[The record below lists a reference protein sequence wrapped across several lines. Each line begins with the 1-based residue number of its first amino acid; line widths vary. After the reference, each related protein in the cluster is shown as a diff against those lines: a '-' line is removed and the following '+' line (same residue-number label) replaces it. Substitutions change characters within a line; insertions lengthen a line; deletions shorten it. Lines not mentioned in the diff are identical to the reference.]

1 MAAYQP
7 TASLMP
13 SVILSIT
20 ASQRLDSRGKP
31 TVQVRLT
38 TGHGHFTSIVPSG
51 ASKGDYEAVELR
63 DGDRSAYQG
72 NGVLKAV
79 HNVNAI
85 LGPAIVNASLDPTTQ
100 LSDIDRLMVDLDG
113 TEDKSKMGANAI
125 LAISMAAAR
134 AGASGKG
141 VPLYR
146 FLAEQ
151 AGASTGNA
159 ILPVPFMNVLNG
171 GDHSG
176 NTMAFQEFMIAP
188 TGATSFEEA
197 VRFNAETYA
206 CLKTLII
213 HRHGKSAVVIGD
225 EGGFAPPIYHPTEA
239 LDLLVQAITDAGHEG
254 KIKIGIDPASQSF
267 EEGGVYDIGF
277 KTGKAE
283 KMEAGELA
291 SLYHSLLA
299 RYPIVLLEDPFGQDD
314 WSAWSDF
321 NKDCAVELVGDDL
334 LATNVKRIQI
344 AQSKSACNSLLLKVN
359 QIGSITEAIEAA
371 NKAFALG
378 WSVFVSHR
386 SGETTDD
393 FIADLTVG
401 LGTGH
406 LKSGAP
412 CRGERVAKYNR
423 LMDIEEELR
432 TSGNPMRFAGEGFR
446 NAHGM
451 S

>member
-85 LGPAIVNASLDPTTQ
+85 LGPAIVNASLDPITQ

-146 FLAEQ
+146 FLAGQ

-213 HRHGKSAVVIGD
+213 HRHGKSAVGIGD

-239 LDLLVQAITDAGHEG
+239 LDLLVQAIADAGHEG

-359 QIGSITEAIEAA
+359 QIGSITEAIEA
-371 NKAFALG
+371 
-378 WSVFVSHR
+378 
-386 SGETTDD
+386 
-393 FIADLTVG
+393 
-401 LGTGH
+401 
-406 LKSGAP
+406 
-412 CRGERVAKYNR
+412 
-423 LMDIEEELR
+423 
-432 TSGNPMRFAGEGFR
+432 
-446 NAHGM
+446 
-451 S
+451 